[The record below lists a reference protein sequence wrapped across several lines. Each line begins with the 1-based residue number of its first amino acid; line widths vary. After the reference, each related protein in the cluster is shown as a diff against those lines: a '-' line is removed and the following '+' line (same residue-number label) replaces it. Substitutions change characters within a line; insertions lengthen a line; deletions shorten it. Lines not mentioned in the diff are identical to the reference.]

1 MTLKN
6 IVSKFTYFKDNVPV
20 PAQEATAMQPQ
31 EVEAEAVVAVQEW
44 LADQVAAKESSQSAS
59 GSEESSEEQ
68 PKEAAMVYQPNQPK
82 EAVAMAPMVM
92 RKEEET
98 AAAAASMGM
107 SKVITGATE
116 SLTQVVVTDVAD
128 GCAASGLVV
137 KGDRLLAINGE
148 RVTDEAQGRALAKA
162 AVGEVVFS
170 ILRGGAH
177 VTVTGTR
184 AT

>member
-6 IVSKFTYFKDNVPV
+6 IVSKFTVS
-20 PAQEATAMQPQ
+20 AQEATAMQPQ

-44 LADQVAAKESSQSAS
+44 LAGQVAAKESSQSAS

-82 EAVAMAPMVM
+82 EAVAMAPMVT